1 MFLGCKPRRQTA
13 LSQKKLKL
21 FPFCVRI
28 GVPKIKNAAFFG
40 QAKRITPNTSPII
53 YVMKNILG
61 DLGII
66 MKNSFDK
73 FSVGV
78 IIGIAYF
85 GILAILI
92 LKFLH

>member
-1 MFLGCKPRRQTA
+1 
-13 LSQKKLKL
+13 
-21 FPFCVRI
+21 
-28 GVPKIKNAAFFG
+28 
-40 QAKRITPNTSPII
+40 
-53 YVMKNILG
+53 MKNILG

-78 IIGIAYF
+78 ILGIAYF